1 MTGRIEMRMLLLGAV
16 GVLAVQ
22 VLLIFGAYA
31 MRITPE
37 VVNCDRGR
45 QSVEVEVTKSIR
57 VYETG
62 VFKREL
68 LGCRLWYH
76 GAGALGGD

>member
-1 MTGRIEMRMLLLGAV
+1 MSMKMLLLGAV
-16 GVLAVQ
+16 GMLVVQ
-22 VLLIFGAYA
+22 ALLVFGAYA

-45 QSVEVEVTKSIR
+45 QSVEVEVTESIR
-57 VYETG
+57 VYETSL
-62 VFKREL
+62 VHREL
-68 LGCRLWYH
+68 GGCKLWYH